1 MMVYESGRLGNRKM
15 RNKEWKANLAYA
27 WRKEWLTVGVVAAIG
42 AGCLLRSEYEKEQ
55 LVIDRTVITSD
66 KIAKECTIVF
76 LSDLHSHEF
85 GKGNRR
91 LLAAVDEIN
100 PDVILI
106 GGDMMVTCR
115 PSSENGGKVNRAEVD
130 LRVPVELLRRLT
142 RRYPVYYGNGNHET
156 RMVWERASYGKQYE
170 AYVRILRSLGVVIL
184 DNRQELFRSDIAIC
198 GINLEERF
206 YEKFHPD
213 HLKREEITKLAGS
226 ADPERFQILLCH
238 SPLFFDTCRG
248 WGADLT
254 LSGHFHGGTIRIPYL
269 GGVMTPQFQFFLPW
283 CGGTFEEDGKYMVVS
298 RGLGTH
304 SIKIRLNNKPSVVA
318 VTLKKKE

>member
-1 MMVYESGRLGNRKM
+1 M
-15 RNKEWKANLAYA
+15 WLAA
-27 WRKEWLTVGVVAAIG
+27 GAAAAAAA

-55 LVIDRTVITSD
+55 LAIDRTVITTD

-85 GKGNRR
+85 GAANRR
-91 LLAAVDEIN
+91 LLAAIDVIN

-106 GGDMMVTCR
+106 GGDMMVTNR
-115 PSSENGGKVNRAEVD
+115 VSSERFGEADGEGVD
-130 LRVPVELLRRLT
+130 LRVPVELVRRLT

-156 RMVWERASYGKQYE
+156 RMNRERASYGKQYE
-170 AYVRILRSLGVVIL
+170 EYVRILRSFGVMIL

-198 GINLEERF
+198 GIDLEERF

-213 HLKREEITKLAGS
+213 HLKREEITELAGS
-226 ADPERFQILLCH
+226 ADRDRFQIMLCH
-238 SPLFFDTCRG
+238 SPLFFDACRS

-254 LSGHFHGGTIRIPYL
+254 LSGHFHGGTIRLPYL

-283 CGGTFEEDGKYMVVS
+283 CAGTFEEEGKYMIVS

-304 SIKIRLNNKPSVVA
+304 SINIRLNNKPSIVA
-318 VTLKKKE
+318 VTLKSSAG